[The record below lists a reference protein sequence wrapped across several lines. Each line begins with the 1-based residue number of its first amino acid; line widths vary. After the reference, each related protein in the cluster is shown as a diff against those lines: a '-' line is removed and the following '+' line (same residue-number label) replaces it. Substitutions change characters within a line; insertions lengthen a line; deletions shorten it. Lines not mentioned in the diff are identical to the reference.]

1 MLIKSCM
8 IGVEIGGTKLQL
20 AIATP
25 QGNLLEI
32 RQGRVAAENGAQ
44 GILEWLR
51 KNIPMIADH
60 AGDMGYVPAALGCG
74 FGGPIDT
81 PNGRILKSNQIQGWD
96 DFPLRQWL
104 EDQSGLSTIMAN
116 DTNAAAW
123 GEYCRGSGR
132 GTRHF
137 FYTNI
142 GSGIGG
148 GIIIDGSLYD
158 GQGLGAGELGQTF
171 VPDWTSSRGGGEEK
185 LENLCSGWAI
195 EKRLRSAQD
204 IPSSSILLELCEGNR
219 SCIDCE
225 LLYRAAS
232 LGDDYSRAEIQQ
244 VGWTIG
250 IALSNMLSLVNPERI
265 AIGGGVSNMG
275 ELLLEHIRL
284 SVREHEFISSMG
296 HYDIVPCE
304 LKEFIVLVGAVLLAK
319 QVAL

>member
-1 MLIKSCM
+1 MKQGI

-25 QGNLLEI
+25 QGDLLAT
-32 RQGRVAAENGAQ
+32 RQGRVTVEQGAQ
-44 GILEWLR
+44 GILEWLQE
-51 KNIPMIADH
+51 NMPILTEQ
-60 AGDMGYVPAALGCG
+60 AGEIGYLPAALGCG

-81 PNGRILKSNQIQGWD
+81 PNGRILKSNQIRGWD
-96 DFPLRQWL
+96 DFPLRQWFEEQFQL
-104 EDQSGLSTIMAN
+104 PTILAN

-158 GQGLGAGELGQTF
+158 GQGFGAGELGQTF
-171 VPDWTSSRGGGEEK
+171 VPDWTSSAGGAADK

-204 IPSSSILLELCEGNR
+204 IPPTSLLLDLCGR
-219 SCIDCE
+219 VQSRIDCG
-225 LLYRAAS
+225 LLHRAAS
-232 LGDDYSRAEIQQ
+232 LGDEYSHAEIQK

-250 IALSNMLSLVNPERI
+250 IALSNLLSLINPERI

-275 ELLLEHIRL
+275 ELLFESIRQ

-296 HYDIVPCE
+296 HYEIIPCE
-304 LKEFIVLVGAVLLAK
+304 LQESIVLVGAVLLAQ
-319 QVAL
+319 QVVRS